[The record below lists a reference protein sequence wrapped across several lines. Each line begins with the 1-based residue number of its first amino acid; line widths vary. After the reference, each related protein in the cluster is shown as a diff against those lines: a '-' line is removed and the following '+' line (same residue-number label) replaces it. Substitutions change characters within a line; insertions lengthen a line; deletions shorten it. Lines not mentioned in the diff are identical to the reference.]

1 MFALVLV
8 VTVPTQLPEVGI
20 HESRASDRQV
30 RQIQPERRPQ
40 NGRCKP
46 DEEEDVIVVRRVGGD
61 RVIEVLGPGSR
72 VVIVIQGRRAAAPNG
87 DVRPDVRYCTPPS
100 RTRCC
105 EPPAFCEPRRRIV
118 CP

>member
-1 MFALVLV
+1 MFALIMIAAL
-8 VTVPTQLPEVGI
+8 PAQLPQVGI
-20 HESRASDRQV
+20 HESRASDRQC
-30 RQIQPERRPQ
+30 RQIQPERRPEK
-40 NGRCKP
+40 NGRCTP
-46 DEEEDVIVVRRVGGD
+46 EEEDVIVVRRVGGD

-105 EPPAFCEPRRRIV
+105 DPPACCEPRRRIV

>member
-1 MFALVLV
+1 MFELIMLI
-8 VTVPTQLPEVGI
+8 TVPAQLPQVGI

-40 NGRCKP
+40 NGRCRP
-46 DEEEDVIVVRRVGGD
+46 EDEEDVIVVRRVGGD
-61 RVIEVLGPGSR
+61 RVIEVIGPGGR
-72 VVIVIQGRRAAAPNG
+72 VIVVIQGRRAAAPNG
-87 DVRPDVRYCTPPS
+87 DVRPDVRYCTPQ

-105 EPPAFCEPRRRIV
+105 DPPACCEPRRRIV